1 MLCAFTGAMN
11 AAVPAIDPQGEPD
24 GLRLTERTPETTDG
38 KTGGGSAPDQPPDR
52 VRSEGGDRNRR
63 SKAKND
69 AEEPAEPE
77 EQRKSH
83 RWILTLPHCRHDR
96 LRHPSR
102 GGVDPQPRQDRVPQ
116 KLCNDLPIEPVRVP
130 PGLREVRSPELA

>member
-52 VRSEGGDRNRR
+52 VRGEGGDRNRR

-83 RWILTLPHCRHDR
+83 RWI
-96 LRHPSR
+96 
-102 GGVDPQPRQDRVPQ
+102 
-116 KLCNDLPIEPVRVP
+116 
-130 PGLREVRSPELA
+130 